1 MLPSYNFGIMGIKI
15 HHYKD
20 PYLNSQYKVSN
31 KNPYHKES
39 TIFLNFRGSFA
50 ICLLFLLFLL
60 RWEGQGCFCF
70 EGQYSILKNI
80 ISTCVL
86 SYIGARES

>member
-1 MLPSYNFGIMGIKI
+1 MKKILVVYIYGIMLPSYNFGIMGIKI

-39 TIFLNFRGSFA
+39 TIF
-50 ICLLFLLFLL
+50 
-60 RWEGQGCFCF
+60 
-70 EGQYSILKNI
+70 
-80 ISTCVL
+80 
-86 SYIGARES
+86 